1 MTEAMK
7 GSAMTA
13 TGPGEGLSASYVHD
27 DAKRRQEFDHQ
38 LAAYI
43 RSHAE
48 RWDLTA
54 IVESLDLLG
63 RRIGQID
70 VHMRRKPT
78 GALSVTMTFELA
90 PGKAQRTT

>member
-1 MTEAMK
+1 
-7 GSAMTA
+7 MTA
-13 TGPGEGLSASYVHD
+13 TEPGEGLSASYIHD
-27 DAKRRQEFDHQ
+27 DPQRRQDFDHQ
-38 LAAYI
+38 LAAYL

-54 IVESLDLLG
+54 VLESLDLLG
-63 RRIGQID
+63 RRVGQIG

-90 PGKAQRTT
+90 PGKAARNI